1 MEGMFYGASSFNGDV
16 SDWDTGSVT
25 DMSYMFGGA
34 TAFNQSLSAW
44 DISMVGNM
52 ENMLDNSALSVAN
65 YDATLIGWAD
75 IQQDKQSNVTL
86 GAAGLYFSNNGSS
99 AHSDLQ
105 CGSGWQIIDA
115 GNQDLGAGSL
125 NADSQLVTI
134 AC

>member
-1 MEGMFYGASSFNGDV
+1 LN
-16 SDWDTGSVT
+16 
-25 DMSYMFGGA
+25 
-34 TAFNQSLSAW
+34 
-44 DISMVGNM
+44 
-52 ENMLDNSALSVAN
+52 
-65 YDATLIGWAD
+65 GWAD
-75 IQQDKQSNVTL
+75 IQQVKQLNETLQPNVIL